1 MPKVSAN
8 LASPAP
14 ASALEVAID
23 WMVLLQSGE
32 ASTEEQAGF
41 EAWLQSDAMHAQAW
55 AQVQGAMHRA
65 LQPAQGRQARAA
77 LLRVPRRHAL
87 RRLLTLAGV
96 GGVAAWTASQGV
108 PTEWLLAD
116 VRTGTAERRSMVLAD
131 GSRLLLNARSAVDM
145 AFGAAERT
153 LYLRQGE
160 VIVTAAP
167 DAMRPFVV
175 RSVHGQVQALG
186 TRFLVR
192 QERSRTLA
200 MVLEHSV
207 RVRTLAG
214 TEYVLAAGEAA
225 AFDAVGTT
233 PLTGP
238 QALALASWEF
248 GMLRAPDLPLEDV
261 IDALRPYRRGFIR
274 LSPGAARIRVLGAFA
289 LDDPDLTIE
298 SLVQTLPLRVVFQN
312 RWLVVLERDDG
323 S

>member
-1 MPKVSAN
+1 MPKARAN

-14 ASALEVAID
+14 ASALEAAIE

-32 ASTEEQAGF
+32 ASTAEQAGF

-77 LLRVPRRHAL
+77 LLRAPRRHAL
-87 RRLLTLAGV
+87 RGLLALVGV
-96 GGVAAWTASQGV
+96 GGVAAWTARQGV

-214 TEYVLAAGEAA
+214 TECVLAAGEAA

-238 QALALASWEF
+238 QAQALASWEF

-261 IDALRPYRRGFIR
+261 IDALRPYRRGLIR